1 MMENHDWSGADQM
14 EAAKARILEAA
25 LPNVAFDGWSER
37 TLRAAAEEAGVD
49 AALTRVAFPR
59 GAVDLA
65 LYFHETGD
73 RKLAE
78 DLAAAPL
85 SEMRIR
91 DRVAYGVRRR
101 LEIAARDREA
111 VRRGATLFAL
121 PVYAGDGARAIWR
134 TADTIWTGLGDT
146 SDDANWYTKRAILA
160 GVYSATTLYWLGD
173 TSDGFEDTW
182 SFLDRRIE
190 GVMQFESLKASI
202 NRNPLGKLLMAG
214 PNLAARFVK
223 PPKDARTRDPWAQE
237 S

>member
-1 MMENHDWSGADQM
+1 
-14 EAAKARILEAA
+14 
-25 LPNVAFDGWSER
+25 
-37 TLRAAAEEAGVD
+37 
-49 AALTRVAFPR
+49 
-59 GAVDLA
+59 
-65 LYFHETGD
+65 
-73 RKLAE
+73 
-78 DLAAAPL
+78 
-85 SEMRIR
+85 
-91 DRVAYGVRRR
+91 
-101 LEIAARDREA
+101 
-111 VRRGATLFAL
+111 
-121 PVYAGDGARAIWR
+121 
-134 TADTIWTGLGDT
+134 LGDT

-223 PPKDARTRDPWAQE
+223 PPKDARARDPWAQE